1 MPVSLS
7 DIVPGSV
14 FQFKTGTRRVL
25 SIQGDKVV
33 WEWEDG
39 DVDCKR
45 VRRGGSMWIK
55 SFAEDAHCLPG
66 EGEQSLKLLSGEVV
80 KVLNTVATFK
90 LRTLCPSKYLVID
103 MESGA
108 VMGIGKSGLERVP
121 VEKVSA
127 AKRVLLLAES
137 NKVKRSA

>member
-1 MPVSLS
+1 MPISLK

-14 FQFKTGTRRVL
+14 FQFKTGNRRVL
-25 SIQGDKVV
+25 SIQGDEVV
-33 WEWEDG
+33 WEWADG

-45 VRRGGSMWIK
+45 VRRGGAMWIK
-55 SFAEDAHCLPG
+55 SFAEDANYLPG
-66 EGEQSLKLLSGEVV
+66 EGGQSLRLLSGEVV
-80 KVLNTVATFK
+80 KVLDTVATFQ

-108 VMGIGKSGLERVP
+108 VMRIGKDGLERVP

-127 AKRVLLLAES
+127 AKRVLLMAES
-137 NKVKRSA
+137 NEVKRSA